1 VFSQQQI
8 ARIHRVR
15 GRLVLTTPHRRGI
28 QPFGVRMRDDSA
40 YLLFCAHILDWR
52 NPFAAILG

>member
-1 VFSQQQI
+1 
-8 ARIHRVR
+8 
-15 GRLVLTTPHRRGI
+15 
-28 QPFGVRMRDDSA
+28 MRDDSA